1 MNKVFDVV
9 ETINERIRKY
19 VSCAGSSPKA
29 ILLSPASYRRLL
41 EINSVDQ
48 EIGDLLIGCIP
59 LRSFTTAWGNIRV
72 VIDEML
78 GDTDD
83 VEIS

>member
-1 MNKVFDVV
+1 MNKVFDVL
-9 ETINERIRKY
+9 EAINERIRKY
-19 VSCAGSSPKA
+19 VSCAGSSPTSVQ
-29 ILLSPASYRRLL
+29 LSPSSYRRLL

-59 LRSFTTAWGNIRV
+59 LRSITTAWGSIRV

-78 GDTDD
+78 GDTD